1 MAIVLCALI
10 GTSACANKLD
20 PAKLAGDWLA
30 PAEDAD
36 DVDAIIS
43 LSTEN
48 GVWRGQIKAIK
59 PTRPDQKL
67 LDNTPCH
74 ACSGPRHD
82 QMLKGL
88 EVIWGLRE
96 SDGMLQSGQILDP
109 SDGAV
114 YSCEIH
120 MSSDGK
126 HLEVL
131 AYKGMRWMGHT
142 MTWLRQ

>member
-88 EVIWGLRE
+88 EVIWGAARIRWHAAVWSDIGPQRWRRLQLR
-96 SDGMLQSGQILDP
+96 DP
-109 SDGAV
+109 HV
-114 YSCEIH
+114 F
-120 MSSDGK
+120 
-126 HLEVL
+126 
-131 AYKGMRWMGHT
+131 RWKAP
-142 MTWLRQ
+142 